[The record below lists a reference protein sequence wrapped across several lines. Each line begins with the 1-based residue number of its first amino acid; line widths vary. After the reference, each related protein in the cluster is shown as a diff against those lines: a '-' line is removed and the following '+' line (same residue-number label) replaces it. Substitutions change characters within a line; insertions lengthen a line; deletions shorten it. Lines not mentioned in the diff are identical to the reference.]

1 MKPRRALQRPPQPES
16 DTSFGTERRADS
28 RIRTVYRVARV
39 ATGCDLGLWRV
50 RNISDRGMMLA
61 TSATVAVGDRISL
74 ALSDTVAIE
83 GVIAWSE
90 DGCCGIVF
98 DSRIDSA
105 ALLAML
111 VAERRSADY
120 RAPRLPVTARAL
132 AYDETGIHPVT
143 VCDLSQN
150 GIGFSHHARFRPGMT
165 VKLCL
170 ENGVE
175 RRGVVRWSDDHQAGL
190 ALVDPFTCEDLA
202 SVSRFGG

>member
-1 MKPRRALQRPPQPES
+1 MPPLRVHRSAAVPPRIPS
-16 DTSFGTERRADS
+16 DPDRRTDP

-61 TSATVAVGDRISL
+61 TSATVAVGERISV

-83 GVIAWSE
+83 GVVAWSE
-90 DGCCGIVF
+90 DGRCGITF

-111 VAERRSADY
+111 VAERRSSEY
-120 RAPRLPVTARAL
+120 RAPRLPVSARAL

-143 VCDLSQN
+143 VCDLSQH
-150 GIGFSHHARFRPGMT
+150 GIGFSHHGRFRPGMT

-175 RRGVVRWSDDHQAGL
+175 RRGVVRWSDEHQAGL

-202 SVSRFGG
+202 SVSRFAG